1 MKLITVGFKTAKGKT
16 RRDNEDSLFVIPDK
30 KIFIVAD
37 GVGGQNS
44 GELASR
50 MTVGYMAQFVCLNS
64 IDEAKSESELKS
76 YFMSLFS
83 GANSLVHEKS
93 VSEPGNFGMATTAV
107 LCYIRGNTAYFV
119 NVGDSRAYL
128 IRDGKAY
135 QITEDHSFVQTM
147 IREGRLT
154 KEEAAA
160 RDDRNMITRAIGGEP
175 EVHPDFYVLD
185 LFRGDTVLL
194 CTDGLHGEVP
204 DETIASLASSTG
216 TMHELATKLTDKA
229 NEAGGK
235 DNISVV
241 CIRIS

>member
-1 MKLITVGFKTAKGKT
+1 LITVGFKTDKGK
-16 RRDNEDSLFVIPDK
+16 RRKDNEDSIFVIPDK

-50 MTVGYMAQFVCLNS
+50 MTVGYMAQFVCLNP
-64 IDEAKSESELKS
+64 IEEAKTGTDLKN
-76 YFMSLFS
+76 YFKELFS
-83 GANSLVHEKS
+83 GANSLVHEKA
-93 VSEPGNFGMATTAV
+93 VSEPGNFGMATTTV
-107 LCYIRGNTAYFV
+107 LCYIRDNTAYFV

-128 IRDGKAY
+128 IRDGKYY

-147 IREGRLT
+147 IREGHIT
-154 KEEAAA
+154 KEEALQ
-160 RDDRNMITRAIGGEP
+160 RVDRNMITRAIGGDT
-175 EVHPDFYVLD
+175 EVHPDFFTLD
-185 LFRGDTVLL
+185 LFPKDTIIL

-204 DETIASLASSTG
+204 DERIAAMATTTN
-216 TMHELATKLTDKA
+216 TMHDLAIKLIDSA

-241 CIRIS
+241 CIRIQ

>member
-1 MKLITVGFKTAKGKT
+1 MITVGFKTDKGRK
-16 RRDNEDSLFVIPDK
+16 RNDNEDSLFVIPDK

-50 MTVGYMAQFVCLNS
+50 MTVGYMAQFVCLNP
-64 IDEAKSESELKS
+64 IEEAKTEGDLKE
-76 YFMSLFS
+76 YFRSLFS
-83 GANSLVHEKS
+83 GANTLVHDKS
-93 VSEPGNFGMATTAV
+93 VSEPGNLGMATTAL
-107 LCYIRGNTAYFV
+107 LCYIRENTAYFV

-147 IREGRLT
+147 IREGHIS
-154 KEEAAA
+154 KEEAEKRA
-160 RDDRNMITRAIGGEP
+160 DRNMITRAIGGDVN
-175 EVHPDFYVLD
+175 VHPDFFSLD
-185 LFRGDTVLL
+185 LFPKDTVIL
-194 CTDGLHGEVP
+194 CTDGLHGEIP
-204 DETIASLASSTG
+204 DEAIAAFCTDAG
-216 TMHELATKLTDKA
+216 TMHDLATQLVAAA

-241 CIRIS
+241 CIRIQ